1 MPDRVKGSV
10 FDILAAR
17 LGTPGAVPGLGVADF
32 FAGSGSLGLE
42 AVSRGAAACVFI
54 ERDRTALRVLRRN
67 LEALGA
73 GPNLRVVAGDV
84 WRRSLTGLLDRDRP
98 VGLVF
103 LDPPYADSRDYSPG
117 GKTSRLLR
125 RLVRGRWLTEDAVV
139 VLHHERVVRLAPKP
153 ADRWEVVDRREYG
166 DTAVSFLAPAGG
178 SDDIGKADAADPTPA
193 ELL

>member
-17 LGTPGAVPGLGVADF
+17 LGTPGAVPGLRVADF

-73 GPNLRVVAGDV
+73 GSDLRVVAGDV
-84 WRRSLTGLLDRDRP
+84 WKRSLTSLLDQDQP

-103 LDPPYADSRDYSPG
+103 LDPPYADSHDCSPR

-125 RLVRGRWLTEDAVV
+125 RLVRDRWLTDGAVI
-139 VLHHERVVRLAPKP
+139 VLHHERVVRFAPKP

-166 DTAVSFLAPAGG
+166 HTAVSFLAPAGG
-178 SDDIGKADAADPTPA
+178 SDGIGKADTATATPA
-193 ELL
+193 E